1 MPPWLI
7 LALLASLLAALG
19 YQILCVRP
27 LKRLPLY
34 WLICLT
40 GFLAGEGLADVSN
53 LQSPHLG
60 EIQFLPDILG
70 VALGIALLRI
80 LRL

>member
-1 MPPWLI
+1 MPPWLF

-19 YQILCVRP
+19 YQILRVRP

-34 WLICLT
+34 WPLCFA
-40 GFLAGEGLADVSN
+40 GFLAGEALADASN
-53 LQSPHLG
+53 LHTPHLG

-70 VALGIALLRI
+70 LALAIGLLR
-80 LRL
+80 LMRL